1 MCNAMDLIVASHF
14 FVFVLSKRGVEGEA
28 SPDVITSEMSIVSV
42 SDMTVLRHFDHKLLN
57 GI

>member
-1 MCNAMDLIVASHF
+1 MDLIVASHF